1 MTELSDL
8 LPAFDPMVRALGLT
22 LLHALWQCAVIGGLA
37 WLALHALRNAT
48 ARARYAVACAALAS
62 CVIWPAVR
70 LAHALAAPLSPPAT
84 VTVSTVGRDIA
95 HAPASNGM
103 LPIGPLHIDG
113 ALPWIVALWTI
124 GAALML
130 LRLGVGLRWVARLQ
144 RSACEAADPA
154 WQARLDRLAQRFDLS
169 GIRLAVI
176 DNHSGSPIAG
186 PLVAGVWRPMV
197 LVPAALLARMPV
209 EMLEALLAHELAH
222 IRRHDYLANMLQR
235 IAEAL
240 LFYHPVVW
248 WLSGRI
254 RLEREFV
261 ADDLAAAV
269 TREPRRLALAL
280 AALDRF
286 SPPVPSLAQAAHGG
300 HLMSRIQSLLRPQP
314 RASAGVV
321 LLPIA
326 GIALA
331 CLGVVAYAQ
340 SAQTRAP
347 AAVVPK
353 ITVGTLTASGAAAT
367 TRSSAARDTTE
378 TYALVDGDS
387 DQLSISGSSDETDA
401 IRAAKTRIDGDF
413 LWLRRGGKA
422 YVMRDPATLDRVR
435 TAWSTQTR
443 YAREMEALSA
453 QMQTRSEQM
462 QALGQRVEASAM
474 ASHETPG
481 MRKAIDALEAMAKR
495 QGALAEQQAAL
506 ATTMAANSDDEKAMA
521 EAERKIEALDAQM
534 ETLGAQMEV
543 LQSAVESESEK
554 MAAELAPV
562 AALESEME
570 AASAPMEALG
580 AQMEALGREQ
590 EREMTRIDRDI
601 RGLID
606 EAVANGLASPIADT
620 E

>member
-1 MTELSDL
+1 MTDLPDL
-8 LPAFDPMVRALGLT
+8 LPAFDPLVRALGLT
-22 LLHALWQCAVIGGLA
+22 LLHALWQCAAIGGLA

-48 ARARYAVACAALAS
+48 ARARYAVACIALSA
-62 CVIWPAVR
+62 CVLWPAAQ
-70 LAHALAAPLSPPAT
+70 LSHALFAPLSKPSMAT
-84 VTVSTVGRDIA
+84 LSAVGRDIA
-95 HAPASNGM
+95 HAPVSNGL
-103 LPIGPLHIDG
+103 LPTGPLHIDG
-113 ALPWIVALWTI
+113 ALPWVVALWAV

-130 LRLGVGLRWVARLQ
+130 LRLAAGLRWVARL
-144 RSACEAADPA
+144 RLNACEAVDPA
-154 WQARLDRLAQRFDLS
+154 WQARLDRLAQRFGLS
-169 GIRLAVI
+169 EIRLAVI
-176 DNHSGSPIAG
+176 DAPHGSTIAG
-186 PLVAGVWRPMV
+186 PLVAGIWRPMV
-197 LVPAALLARMPV
+197 LVPAALLAGMPV

-248 WLSGRI
+248 WLSRRI
-254 RLEREFV
+254 RLEREFI
-261 ADDLAAAV
+261 ADELAAAV
-269 TREPRRLALAL
+269 TKEPRRLALAL
-280 AALDRF
+280 AELDRF
-286 SPPVPSLAQAAHGG
+286 SLPAPSLAQAAHGG

-314 RASAGVV
+314 RASAGIV
-321 LLPIA
+321 LLPVA
-326 GIALA
+326 GLALA

-353 ITVGTLTASGAAAT
+353 ITVGALTASGATAAA
-367 TRSSAARDTTE
+367 RSSAARDATE

-413 LWLRRGGKA
+413 LWLRRDGKA

-435 TAWSTQTR
+435 TAWSTQAH

-453 QMQTRSEQM
+453 QMQARSEEM
-462 QALGQRVEASAM
+462 QALGQRVETAVTASQ
-474 ASHETPG
+474 ETPG

-495 QGALAEQQAAL
+495 QGVLAEQQAAL
-506 ATTMAANSDDEKAMA
+506 ATTMASDPSDEKAMA

-534 ETLGAQMEV
+534 EALDAQMEM
-543 LQSAVESESEK
+543 LQNAVESESEK

-562 AALESEME
+562 EALEREME
-570 AASAPMEALG
+570 AASAPMEAIG

-601 RGLID
+601 RGIID
-606 EAVANGLASPIADT
+606 DAVAKGLASPVTDT